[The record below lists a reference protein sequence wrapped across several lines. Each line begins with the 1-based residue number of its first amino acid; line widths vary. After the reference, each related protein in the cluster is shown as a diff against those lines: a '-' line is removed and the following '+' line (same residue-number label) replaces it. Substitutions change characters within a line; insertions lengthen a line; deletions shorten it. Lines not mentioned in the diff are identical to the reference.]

1 MNAIPSATRPLPSHS
16 PFANIFWSALLIIAA
31 LLIGLFWRTTF
42 ATKSG
47 LDPSAQPRAV
57 VTTGNRTAEEREN
70 IHIYEAVSPS
80 VAQVTSLAEA
90 SDDNGLNVQ
99 EVPEGVGSGFV
110 WDTEGHIVTNFHV
123 VDNADGAQVT
133 LADHSTYAAQSVWAD
148 PDHDIAVLWIKAPK
162 DRLHPVTV
170 GTSHDLKVGQIVYAL
185 GDPFGLALTMT
196 TGIVSA
202 LGREIHA
209 KNGREIHGVI
219 QISAPINPGNS
230 GGPLL
235 DSAGRLIGMNTA
247 IVSPSG
253 AFAGIGFAIPVDEV
267 NQYVPELIRHGKIV
281 RPRLGVQVA
290 EDQLAQQMGV
300 EKGVLILKVLPDSA
314 AEAAHLQSTRRGS
327 NGEIQ
332 LGDVI
337 LAIDGNEINSAEDL
351 NNVLEKHHIGD
362 TVQLN
367 ILRDGKEQNVAV
379 TLRASK

>member
-1 MNAIPSATRPLPSHS
+1 MNGTRSASRPFPGHS
-16 PFANIFWSALLIIAA
+16 SFGSIVWAVLLIVAA
-31 LLIGLFWRTTF
+31 VLIGLFWRTSF

-47 LDPSAQPRAV
+47 LDPQAQPHAV
-57 VTTGNRTAEEREN
+57 VTRGNRTAEERKTIE
-70 IHIYEAVSPS
+70 IYEAVSPS

-90 SDDNGLNVQ
+90 SDDGGLNVQ
-99 EVPEGVGSGFV
+99 EVPRGVGSGFV
-110 WDTEGHIVTNFHV
+110 WDTGGHIVTNYHV
-123 VDNADGAQVT
+123 VDDADGAQVT

-162 DRLHPVTV
+162 SRLHPLAV
-170 GTSHDLKVGQIVYAL
+170 GSSHDLKVGQIVYAL
-185 GDPFGLALTMT
+185 GDPFGPALTMT

-202 LGREIHA
+202 LGREIQA
-209 KNGREIHGVI
+209 ANGRQIHGVI

-253 AFAGIGFAIPVDEV
+253 AFAGIGFAIPVDEI

-300 EKGVLILKVLPDSA
+300 EKGVLILKVLPDTA
-314 AEAAHLQSTRRGS
+314 AQAAHLQSTRRGS
-327 NGEIQ
+327 SGGIQ

-337 LAIDGNEINSAEDL
+337 LSVDGKEINTADDL
-351 NNVLEKHHIGD
+351 NNVLEKHKVGD
-362 TVQLN
+362 TVQLT
-367 ILRDGKEQNVAV
+367 ILRDGKEQTVRV
-379 TLRASK
+379 TLRASN